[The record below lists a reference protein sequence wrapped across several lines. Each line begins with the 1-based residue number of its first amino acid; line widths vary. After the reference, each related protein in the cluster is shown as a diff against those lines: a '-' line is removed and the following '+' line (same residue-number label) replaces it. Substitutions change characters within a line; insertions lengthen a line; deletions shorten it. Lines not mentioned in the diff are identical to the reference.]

1 MRINLFLIML
11 FMSASA
17 LAQTLITE
25 KYELTIAELCEE
37 GVVGCD
43 NVVLNILEHGTG
55 GEQRINGETFHTHC
69 SDGTTPCAFQ
79 GYRFKA
85 KNQTYRIL
93 NNGTFQI
100 FDNNGEQVYSG
111 KGKWQ

>member
-1 MRINLFLIML
+1 MRINLFFIML

-37 GVVGCD
+37 GVVGC
-43 NVVLNILEHGTG
+43 
-55 GEQRINGETFHTHC
+55 EQQINGEAFHTHC

-79 GYRFKA
+79 GYRFKT
-85 KNQTYRIL
+85 KSKTYRIL
-93 NNGTFQI
+93 NNDTFQI
-100 FDNNGEQVYSG
+100 FDNNGEQNYSE
-111 KGKWQ
+111 KGKWL